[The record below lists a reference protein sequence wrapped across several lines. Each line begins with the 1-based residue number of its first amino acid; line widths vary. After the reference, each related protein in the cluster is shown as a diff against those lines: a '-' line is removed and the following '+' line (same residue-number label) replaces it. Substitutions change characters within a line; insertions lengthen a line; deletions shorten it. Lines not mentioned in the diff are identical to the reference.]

1 MGNQRPQA
9 RELLAAIEKRYGVQ
23 DAAHVLSA
31 GGVAAAHDLTHL
43 IAMAIQKAGTTDR
56 KAVRKALE
64 ELREYDGIVKKF
76 ARPFTPERHE
86 ALSSEDLFMARFTAE
101 GALVRIPR

>member
-1 MGNQRPQA
+1 M
-9 RELLAAIEKRYGVQ
+9 
-23 DAAHVLSA
+23 
-31 GGVAAAHDLTHL
+31 
-43 IAMAIQKAGTTDR
+43 
-56 KAVRKALE
+56 
-64 ELREYDGIVKKF
+64 KKF